1 MSDKQRIQI
10 NVNLSPGQKGQL
22 DALALH
28 YGSTS
33 AAVRVALD
41 ALWREFVRN
50 QAAVSGSPQTFDED
64 EQPSGAGVVAGAIAN
79 ANCRSR

>member
-1 MSDKQRIQI
+1 MSNKQRIQV

-41 ALWREFVRN
+41 ALWREFVRSG
-50 QAAVSGSPQTFDED
+50 QVGAAVFDHYAEDTNTDAGPQVNELN
-64 EQPSGAGVVAGAIAN
+64 V
-79 ANCRSR
+79 